1 MAIKTKNFWVLM
13 LCMLGGLTVGNFVG
27 DLAKNINFLSFI
39 QYGQAFG
46 LDSPVNIDLGV
57 LVMSIQF
64 TIKITLAGILGMVA
78 GVLLYKKI

>member
-1 MAIKTKNFWVLM
+1 MAVKTKNFWVLL

-27 DLAKNINFLSFI
+27 DLAKNISFLSFI
-39 QYGQAFG
+39 QYGQSFG

-57 LVMSIQF
+57 LVMSVQF
-64 TIKITLAGILGMVA
+64 TIEITLAGILGMVT

>member
-1 MAIKTKNFWVLM
+1 MAVKTKNFWVLL

-27 DLAKNINFLSFI
+27 DLAKNISFLSFI
-39 QYGQAFG
+39 QYRQSFG

-57 LVMSIQF
+57 LVMSVQF
-64 TIKITLAGILGMVA
+64 TIEITLAGILGMVT

>member
-1 MAIKTKNFWVLM
+1 MAIKTKNFWVLL

-27 DLAKNINFLSFI
+27 DLAKNISFLSFI
-39 QYGQAFG
+39 QYGQSFG

-57 LVMSIQF
+57 LVMSLQF
-64 TIKITLAGILGMVA
+64 TIEITLAGILGMVT